1 MRLEWGAG
9 PWAGRQTGPE
19 PGGGGGTGP
28 WSRDGQRVGGSRGR
42 DSSSG
47 IRAEGCSAGP
57 VGCARPGLWGCKDP
71 GDRPPRTERQ
81 ASGSW
86 GRVRSPWDR
95 PWAGRQAG
103 SELRGCSKPSWGCR
117 ASSGVQRAGSPLPSA
132 GFAETSCQSRGARAA
147 PRLGRLGGRR
157 AAALCPRSAAPGP
170 RVPPPAPPA
179 ARPRRPRYCVMATRC
194 RPGSRSTCRARHCA
208 GPDAPPVTLAPRA
221 PPPPRPR
228 PEACLS
234 VPFPSRP
241 SPQPTDPQPGRPGAK
256 VHLWSAYGVP

>member
-19 PGGGGGTGP
+19 PGGGGGGNGTLESG
-28 WSRDGQRVGGSRGR
+28 WTEGRGSRGR

-57 VGCARPGLWGCKDP
+57 VECARPGLWGCKDP

-132 GFAETSCQSRGARAA
+132 GFAETSCQSRGRGLRPGSGGSGGAGRPRFVPDRQLRGPASRLLRRPPPARAA
-147 PRLGRLGGRR
+147 R
-157 AAALCPRSAAPGP
+157 AI
-170 RVPPPAPPA
+170 V
-179 ARPRRPRYCVMATRC
+179 
-194 RPGSRSTCRARHCA
+194 
-208 GPDAPPVTLAPRA
+208 
-221 PPPPRPR
+221 
-228 PEACLS
+228 
-234 VPFPSRP
+234 
-241 SPQPTDPQPGRPGAK
+241 
-256 VHLWSAYGVP
+256 